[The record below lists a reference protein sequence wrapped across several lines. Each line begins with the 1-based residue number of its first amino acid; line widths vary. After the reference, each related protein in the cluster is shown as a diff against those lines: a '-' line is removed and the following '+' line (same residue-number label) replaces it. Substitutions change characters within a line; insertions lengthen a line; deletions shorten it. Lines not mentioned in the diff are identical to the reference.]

1 MQQNLKGFIRQI
13 SKEKD
18 LEIEII
24 KDAIEQAILSA
35 SKKTLSH
42 FENARPELDVETGEL
57 KIFAEKTAVKQVTTP
72 RHEITLEKA
81 RQIKKRAK
89 LGDVVEVE
97 IDPGDFG
104 RIAAQSVRQGILQR
118 LRDAERENIYE
129 EYKDRVGQ
137 VVTGIVQRFERRDA
151 IVSFGKVEAVLP
163 LEEIPYGIRYRFG
176 DRLKLI
182 IVEVKKSTK
191 GPQVCVSRTRPELVR
206 RLFEQEVPEVSDGT
220 VKIVGLAREPGIRTK
235 VAVTS
240 TNPDVDPVGACVGMR
255 GSRVQMIVRELENE
269 KIDIIP
275 HSSDPKT
282 FISNALNPAEIIKI
296 NLNPEEKYAQVIV
309 AKDGLSVAIGKR
321 GQNAKLAAK
330 LSGWKVDIKSEEAE
344 AEALAAKEIRR
355 RYLDDFLGQID
366 DLTELMRD
374 AITVSALDSVE
385 KIAEAKPER
394 LMETIGPDSIE
405 LAERLVEGAKEYTE
419 ALKEMAAELAA
430 GESDSSEEAPAETA
444 ALQAETSEPA
454 QPSQSEDSEISTE
467 DQQGEPPDTDETLGV
482 AAEAPQPVTAK
493 KDEQHIEKDGK
504 ESAQSG
510 VTITESESPAVL
522 MPEGEAAAVPIP
534 EGKSAKKTRA
544 PLKAKRKTRKTT
556 PRSKST
562 AKAKSPRKTK
572 TADKKIAAAPKRN
585 KKRTTK

>member
-13 SKEKD
+13 GKEKD

-24 KDAIEQAILSA
+24 KEAIEQAIVSA

-42 FENARPELDVETGEL
+42 FENARPELNVETGEL
-57 KIFAEKTAVKQVTTP
+57 KIFAEKTAVKQVATP
-72 RHEITLEKA
+72 RHEISLEKA

-151 IVSFGKVEAVLP
+151 IVSFGKVEAILP

-220 VKIVGLAREPGIRTK
+220 VKIVGMAREPGIRTK

-240 TNPDVDPVGACVGMR
+240 SNPDVDPVGACVGMR

-275 HSSDPKT
+275 YSSDPKT
-282 FISNALNPAEIIKI
+282 FITNALNPAEIIKV
-296 NLNPEEKYAQVIV
+296 NLNPEDKYAQVIV
-309 AKDGLSVAIGKR
+309 AKDGLSVAIGKK

-330 LSGWKVDIKSEEAE
+330 LSGWKVDIKSEVAE

-355 RYLDDFLGQID
+355 RYLDDFLSQID
-366 DLTELMRD
+366 DLAESMRD
-374 AITVSALDSVE
+374 AITASAMDSVE
-385 KIAEAKPER
+385 KIAEAKPEQ
-394 LMETIGPDSIE
+394 LMETIGPDSAE

-444 ALQAETSEPA
+444 ALQAEMSEPA
-454 QPSQSEDSEISTE
+454 QPSQ
-467 DQQGEPPDTDETLGV
+467 
-482 AAEAPQPVTAK
+482 AEAPQPVTAEN
-493 KDEQHIEKDGK
+493 DEQHIEKDEK

-510 VTITESESPAVL
+510 VTIAEPESQAVP
-522 MPEGEAAAVPIP
+522 MPEGEAAAVPVP
-534 EGKSAKKTRA
+534 EEKSAEKPPAR
-544 PLKAKRKTRKTT
+544 PKAKRKTRKTAQ
-556 PRSKST
+556 RSKSS

-572 TADKKIAAAPKRN
+572 TADKKIAAAPKRG

>member
-24 KDAIEQAILSA
+24 KEAIEQAIVSA

-42 FENARPELDVETGEL
+42 FENARPDLDVETGEL

-81 RQIKKRAK
+81 RQITNRAK

-97 IDPGDFG
+97 IDPGEFG

-191 GPQVCVSRTRPELVR
+191 GPQVCVSRTRPELVM
-206 RLFEQEVPEVSDGT
+206 RLFEQEVPEISDGT
-220 VKIVGLAREPGIRTK
+220 VKIVGMAREPGIRTK

-275 HSSDPKT
+275 YSSDPKT
-282 FISNALNPAEIIKI
+282 FITNALNPAEIIKV
-296 NLNPEEKYAQVIV
+296 NLNLEEKYAQVIV
-309 AKDGLSVAIGKR
+309 AKDGLSVAIGKK

-330 LSGWKVDIKSEEAE
+330 LSGYKVDIKSEVAE

-355 RYLDDFLGQID
+355 RYLEDFLSQID
-366 DLTELMRD
+366 GLPEPMRD
-374 AITVSALDSVE
+374 AITASTLDSVE
-385 KIAEAKPER
+385 KIAEAKPEQ
-394 LMETIGPDSIE
+394 LVETIGPDSIE
-405 LAERLVEGAKEYTE
+405 LVERLIEGAKEYTE

-430 GESDSSEEAPAETA
+430 GESDSSQEAPAETA
-444 ALQAETSEPA
+444 ALQAEESEPM
-454 QPSQSEDSEISTE
+454 QPVQTEGSEITTG
-467 DQQGEPPDTDETLGV
+467 DQQGEPADTDETPGP
-482 AAEAPQPVTAK
+482 AAEAPQPVTAE
-493 KDEQHIEKDGK
+493 KDGQHIEKDGK

-510 VTITESESPAVL
+510 VTTPEPESQAVPL
-522 MPEGEAAAVPIP
+522 PEDEAAQVLVP
-534 EGKSAKKTRA
+534 EEKSAEKPRA
-544 PLKAKRKTRKTT
+544 PLKAKRKTPKTT
-556 PRSKST
+556 QRSKST
-562 AKAKSPRKTK
+562 ANAKSRRKTK
-572 TADKKIAAAPKRN
+572 TADKKIAAAPKLG
-585 KKRTTK
+585 KKPITK

>member
-24 KDAIEQAILSA
+24 KEAIEQAIISA

-72 RHEITLEKA
+72 RLEITLEKA

-191 GPQVCVSRTRPELVR
+191 GPQVCVSRTRPELVM

-220 VKIVGLAREPGIRTK
+220 VKIVGMAREPGVRTK

-282 FISNALNPAEIIKI
+282 FITNALNPAEIIKV
-296 NLNPEEKYAQVIV
+296 NLNLEEKYAEVVV
-309 AKDGLSVAIGKR
+309 AKDGLSVAIGKK

-330 LSGWKVDIKSEEAE
+330 LSGWKVDIKSEVAE

-355 RYLDDFLGQID
+355 RYLDDFLSQIE
-366 DLTELMRD
+366 DLSEPMRD
-374 AITVSALDSVE
+374 AITASALDSVE

-394 LMETIGPDSIE
+394 LVETIGPDSIE

-419 ALKEMAAELAA
+419 ALKEMAEELAA
-430 GESDSSEEAPAETA
+430 GESDSSQEAPAETA
-444 ALQAETSEPA
+444 ALQAEKSEPA
-454 QPSQSEDSEISTE
+454 QPSQPEDSEISSE
-467 DQQGEPPDTDETLGV
+467 DQQAEPPDTDESAGA
-482 AAEAPQPVTAK
+482 AAEAPQPVTAEN
-493 KDEQHIEKDGK
+493 DDQHIEKDTQ
-504 ESAQSG
+504 ESTQSE
-510 VTITESESPAVL
+510 VTAPEPESPAVQL
-522 MPEGEAAAVPIP
+522 PEDEAAAVPVP
-534 EGKSAKKTRA
+534 EEKSAKKPPAR
-544 PLKAKRKTRKTT
+544 LKAKRKTRKTT
-556 PRSKST
+556 QRPKFT
-562 AKAKSPRKTK
+562 AKAKSRRKTK
-572 TADKKIAAAPKRN
+572 TADKKKAAAPKRG

>member
-1 MQQNLKGFIRQI
+1 MQQNLKAFIRQI

-24 KDAIEQAILSA
+24 KEAIEQAILSA

-89 LGDVVEVE
+89 LGDMVEVE

-129 EYKDRVGQ
+129 EYKNRVGQ

-163 LEEIPYGIRYRFG
+163 LQEIPYGIRYRFG

-191 GPQVCVSRTRPELVR
+191 GPQVCVSRTRPELVM

-220 VKIVGLAREPGIRTK
+220 VKIVGMAREPGVRTK

-275 HSSDPKT
+275 YSSDPKT
-282 FISNALNPAEIIKI
+282 FITNALNPAEIIKV
-296 NLNPEEKYAQVIV
+296 NLNLEEKYAEVVV
-309 AKDGLSVAIGKR
+309 AKDGLSVAIGKK

-330 LSGWKVDIKSEEAE
+330 LSGYKVDIKSEVAE

-355 RYLDDFLGQID
+355 RYLEDFLSQID
-366 DLTELMRD
+366 GLSKPMRN
-374 AITVSALDSVE
+374 AITASALDSVE
-385 KIAEAKPER
+385 KIAQAKPQQ
-394 LMETIGPDSIE
+394 LVETIGLDSVE
-405 LAERLVEGAKEYTE
+405 LAERLVEGAREYTE
-419 ALKEMAAELAA
+419 ALKEMAEELAA
-430 GESDSSEEAPAETA
+430 GQSDSSQEAPAETA
-444 ALQAETSEPA
+444 ALQSEKSEPA
-454 QPSQSEDSEISTE
+454 QPPQPEDSEISSQ
-467 DQQGEPPDTDETLGV
+467 DQQVEPPDTDETPSA
-482 AAEAPQPVTAK
+482 AAEAPQSVTAES
-493 KDEQHIEKDGK
+493 DEQHIEKDAQ
-504 ESAQSG
+504 ESTQSE
-510 VTITESESPAVL
+510 VTAPEPESQSVQLPEDETPALPV
-522 MPEGEAAAVPIP
+522 PEE
-534 EGKSAKKTRA
+534 KSAEKPST
-544 PLKAKRKTRKTT
+544 LLVTKRKTRKTT
-556 PRSKST
+556 QRPKST
-562 AKAKSPRKTK
+562 AESKSRRKTK
-572 TADKKIAAAPKRN
+572 TADKKRATAPKLD